1 MQNRAILE
9 LYTDDNSS
17 KYSGNAKDILK
28 SEKKKKKNQKL
39 YNKQTSTA
47 VTTEFLSQIPKR
59 KKMSN
64 EQFNLCEAETSLD
77 VSQNL

>member
-1 MQNRAILE
+1 MIIHHNILAM
-9 LYTDDNSS
+9 LRTFLN
-17 KYSGNAKDILK
+17 L
-28 SEKKKKKNQKL
+28 KKKIKNNQKL

-64 EQFNLCEAETSLD
+64 EQFNLCEAETFLD
-77 VSQNL
+77 VSLNL

>member
-1 MQNRAILE
+1 MIIHHNILAM
-9 LYTDDNSS
+9 LRTFLN
-17 KYSGNAKDILK
+17 LK
-28 SEKKKKKNQKL
+28 KKKKKNQKL

-47 VTTEFLSQIPKR
+47 VTTKFLSQIPKR

-77 VSQNL
+77 VS

>member
-1 MQNRAILE
+1 MIIHHNILAM
-9 LYTDDNSS
+9 LRTFLN
-17 KYSGNAKDILK
+17 L
-28 SEKKKKKNQKL
+28 KKKKYQKL

>member
-1 MQNRAILE
+1 MIIHHNILAM
-9 LYTDDNSS
+9 LRTFLN
-17 KYSGNAKDILK
+17 L
-28 SEKKKKKNQKL
+28 KKKKKNNQKL

-77 VSQNL
+77 VS

>member
-1 MQNRAILE
+1 MIIHHNILAM
-9 LYTDDNSS
+9 LRTFLN
-17 KYSGNAKDILK
+17 L
-28 SEKKKKKNQKL
+28 KKKIKNNQKL

-64 EQFNLCEAETSLD
+64 EQFNLCETETSLD
-77 VSQNL
+77 VS

>member
-1 MQNRAILE
+1 MIIHHNILAM
-9 LYTDDNSS
+9 LRTFLN
-17 KYSGNAKDILK
+17 L
-28 SEKKKKKNQKL
+28 KKKIKNNQKL

-64 EQFNLCEAETSLD
+64 EQFNLCEAETFLD
-77 VSQNL
+77 VS

>member
-1 MQNRAILE
+1 MIIHHNILAM
-9 LYTDDNSS
+9 LRTFLN
-17 KYSGNAKDILK
+17 L
-28 SEKKKKKNQKL
+28 KKKKKNNQKL

-47 VTTEFLSQIPKR
+47 VTTEFLSQTPKR

-77 VSQNL
+77 VS

>member
-1 MQNRAILE
+1 MIIHHNILAM
-9 LYTDDNSS
+9 LRTFLN
-17 KYSGNAKDILK
+17 L
-28 SEKKKKKNQKL
+28 KKKKKNNQKL

-64 EQFNLCEAETSLD
+64 EQFNLCEAETFLD
-77 VSQNL
+77 VS

>member
-1 MQNRAILE
+1 MIIHHNILAM
-9 LYTDDNSS
+9 LRTFLN
-17 KYSGNAKDILK
+17 L
-28 SEKKKKKNQKL
+28 KKKKKNQKH

-77 VSQNL
+77 VS